1 MLSLLGRFL
10 AQEIELLY
18 IKDGVM
24 SATAPSGLIIPGS
37 FNPLHEGHLELAK
50 AVRDRFRREVIF
62 EISLTNADKGE
73 IDAAVASR
81 RLDQFANH
89 AVLLTRAP
97 LYVDK
102 AKLLAGS
109 AFVVGADTASRI
121 LDPKYY
127 DGGVAATLDII
138 RQHDCSFIVAGRLV
152 AGTYVSA
159 QESIATAPESH
170 KSMFT
175 TLDDFRLDISST
187 EIRARR

>member
-24 SATAPSGLIIPGS
+24 STTAPSGLIMPGS
-37 FNPLHEGHLELAK
+37 FNPLHDGHRALAK
-50 AVRDRFRREVIF
+50 AVSERFRREVIF
-62 EISLTNADKGE
+62 EVSLTNADKGE
-73 IDAAVASR
+73 IDDVESR
-81 RLDQFANH
+81 LQQFD

-109 AFVVGADTASRI
+109 SFVVGADTARRI

-127 DGGVAATLDII
+127 DDGVAATLDII
-138 RQHDCSFIVAGRLV
+138 RQHNCDFIVAGRLV
-152 AGTYVSA
+152 AGAYVSA
-159 QESIATAPESH
+159 EASIATAPASH
-170 KSMFT
+170 RSMFT
-175 TLDDFRLDISST
+175 VLDDFRLDMSST